1 MQGYLDKTV
10 DKKTQG
16 IIDELLVNIKKIQK
30 IIKKVKFQTCTIL
43 VVLKSLYGTLKT
55 SQLFWENLSGIL
67 NEWNLKTIPYAW
79 FTAKKNT
86 NVKQC
91 TILWHVNDRNICQKG
106 PNVVDS
112 II

>member
-79 FTAKKNT
+79 FTAKKIPMLN
-86 NVKQC
+86 NVPYYGMSMIAIFVKKDQM
-91 TILWHVNDRNICQKG
+91 W
-106 PNVVDS
+106 
-112 II
+112 